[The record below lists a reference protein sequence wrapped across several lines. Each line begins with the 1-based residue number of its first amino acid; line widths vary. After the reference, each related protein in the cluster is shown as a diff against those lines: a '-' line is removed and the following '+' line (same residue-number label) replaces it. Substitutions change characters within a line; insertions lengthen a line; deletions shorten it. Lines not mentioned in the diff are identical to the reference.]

1 MVEVGW
7 ERVFPALVSHKNFMS
22 EISLPLP
29 HSGPHNINPPTL
41 GPKCEPKCCANGG
54 GREGD
59 TLFHNYAKAGEIAQQ
74 LKAGLTTNLGPLT
87 YQSFF

>member
-7 ERVFPALVSHKNFMS
+7 GRVFPALVSHKNFMS

-54 GREGD
+54 QG
-59 TLFHNYAKAGEIAQQ
+59 GEIAQQ